1 MLEKSLLYKN
11 NINSSHHTC
20 CAGFPQQVC
29 CWPFNLG
36 WPSSSQTLAASQ
48 PLGSHHYVQS
58 LSSRV
63 RLIYWAHQV
72 RRWLGSPRFHSE
84 QFSDSVPRVL
94 ILPCSWKV
102 CCCIPVLSPPPVLPA
117 FPLLSPLLFQPL
129 NNRQPPSSVFTGLL
143 ILHGFIWGEGKYD

>member
-1 MLEKSLLYKN
+1 MLV
-11 NINSSHHTC
+11 
-20 CAGFPQQVC
+20 FPQSVC

-36 WPSSSQTLAASQ
+36 WPSSSLTLAASQ

-72 RRWLGSPRFHSE
+72 RCWLGSPRFHSG
-84 QFSDSVPRVL
+84 QFSDSAPSSHPPVFL
-94 ILPCSWKV
+94 EGTLSHT
-102 CCCIPVLSPPPVLPA
+102 PVLSPPPVLPA

-129 NNRQPPSSVFTGLL
+129 NNRQPPSFVFAGLL
-143 ILHGFIWGEGKYD
+143 ILHGFTWGEGKYD